1 MPKSTKDSKKTSQ
14 KKDTTKKAA
23 SSGGKKKTT
32 TKTDSKKKKVTTSNN
47 KKVSNNKKSS
57 QSGSSG
63 SLFKKTKIP
72 VKVFNTPKLEEG
84 EQLRSVR
91 EFSGSDREEVKDDRN
106 LVSSIKRRKEKE
118 ETPKEEV
125 SREVEKEDMADDKG
139 SQKQETDVEKSSK
152 KNIDTPD
159 NEGKDETTAEVP
171 KKPLSFNLYRK
182 IAYTFIVLTVIL
194 LVGVAYFSLPSLR
207 ITLIAQEESIKDS
220 VSVEFYDQ
228 RYNNAS
234 SDSTLSMAGIIDKIE
249 LGKTQS
255 FQSTGARTIGREI
268 EGEVTIIN
276 NYSQDQPL
284 VQNTRLLS
292 PGGKLYRIS
301 EGVTVPAGGSVEA
314 EIYSDDPSPD
324 MAIGPTSFTI
334 PGLWAGLQEDVYAES
349 NEEFEYRVKIE
360 RYIQQSDIDKALKD
374 IRKALEDKVE
384 KKLEDSYSDTD
395 RVIFEIDRDSI
406 ETSVDVEAGEEK
418 SEFELSIN
426 AVVNIVAFKDDDLL
440 DLATE
445 RLSSLTS
452 NNKSLVDIDRQRT
465 THAWEEFDYEN
476 DRATLNFSFQG
487 QTIVAKPEDI
497 IDKNDLVNLNED
509 QLTSHLND
517 IPEIKDYNVSFFPS
531 FIKKAPN
538 LSDRIDIRIE
548 RY

>member
-159 NEGKDETTAEVP
+159 NEGKDEKTAEVP